1 TLKHIY
7 GNKSL
12 LKYFNITLDEF
23 IGTTS
28 YDYLPE
34 EAAKKIEEYDREVI
48 QKGVP
53 IETNEISFT
62 QKGKLFYFKEIKFPI
77 ALNPDDVGV
86 GGIVM
91 DITTLKLAEQD
102 LSDRIKF
109 EELMSKLSATFIN
122 IKAADIDKNIER
134 GLQIIAE
141 FLDVQRANLF
151 QFSHN
156 QEILTLTHSVA
167 RDGVKT
173 SPRILFNHKHPWFT
187 KKLIGKESFC
197 FSKPAELPKEAKAEK
212 EYLLQQKIKSA
223 FIIPLVAAGVTHGC
237 ITLSA
242 IKRERQW
249 PDSLKHQLM
258 LLSEVFSNVLLR
270 KQADEKI
277 SEHLLEIKQL
287 KDRLEQ
293 ENIYLRQE
301 IGIEN
306 VSDEIIGQSDALR
319 YVLYRV
325 EQVASTNSTVL
336 LLGETGTGKELI
348 ARAIHQKSNRTDRPL
363 ITVNCTA
370 LPGNLIESELFGRAK
385 GAFTGAHEKQ
395 IGRFELAHKGTIFL
409 DEIGELPLELQT
421 KLLRVLQDGT
431 FQSLGNP
438 QTIKVDVRVIAS
450 TNRDLRDAMRKGDF
464 REDLYYRLD
473 VFPITI
479 PPLRMR
485 KDDIPLLIH
494 TFVNKFSRKM
504 AKTIDKV
511 PNASLKALQDY
522 DWPGNVRELQHV
534 IERAVITSP
543 GTSLCLT
550 DALETPSVENSAP
563 DNTRRLKERE
573 REHIIKILQ
582 ETNWRIEG
590 EKGAARILDINPN
603 TLRYRMNK
611 LGIHRHS

>member
-1 TLKHIY
+1 
-7 GNKSL
+7 
-12 LKYFNITLDEF
+12 
-23 IGTTS
+23 
-28 YDYLPE
+28 
-34 EAAKKIEEYDREVI
+34 
-48 QKGVP
+48 
-53 IETNEISFT
+53 
-62 QKGKLFYFKEIKFPI
+62 
-77 ALNPDDVGV
+77 
-86 GGIVM
+86 
-91 DITTLKLAEQD
+91 
-102 LSDRIKF
+102 
-109 EELMSKLSATFIN
+109 
-122 IKAADIDKNIER
+122 
-134 GLQIIAE
+134 
-141 FLDVQRANLF
+141 
-151 QFSHN
+151 
-156 QEILTLTHSVA
+156 
-167 RDGVKT
+167 
-173 SPRILFNHKHPWFT
+173 
-187 KKLIGKESFC
+187 
-197 FSKPAELPKEAKAEK
+197 
-212 EYLLQQKIKSA
+212 
-223 FIIPLVAAGVTHGC
+223 
-237 ITLSA
+237 
-242 IKRERQW
+242 
-249 PDSLKHQLM
+249 
-258 LLSEVFSNVLLR
+258 
-270 KQADEKI
+270 
-277 SEHLLEIKQL
+277 L

>member
-1 TLKHIY
+1 
-7 GNKSL
+7 
-12 LKYFNITLDEF
+12 
-23 IGTTS
+23 
-28 YDYLPE
+28 
-34 EAAKKIEEYDREVI
+34 
-48 QKGVP
+48 
-53 IETNEISFT
+53 
-62 QKGKLFYFKEIKFPI
+62 
-77 ALNPDDVGV
+77 
-86 GGIVM
+86 
-91 DITTLKLAEQD
+91 
-102 LSDRIKF
+102 
-109 EELMSKLSATFIN
+109 
-122 IKAADIDKNIER
+122 
-134 GLQIIAE
+134 
-141 FLDVQRANLF
+141 
-151 QFSHN
+151 
-156 QEILTLTHSVA
+156 
-167 RDGVKT
+167 
-173 SPRILFNHKHPWFT
+173 
-187 KKLIGKESFC
+187 
-197 FSKPAELPKEAKAEK
+197 
-212 EYLLQQKIKSA
+212 
-223 FIIPLVAAGVTHGC
+223 
-237 ITLSA
+237 
-242 IKRERQW
+242 
-249 PDSLKHQLM
+249 
-258 LLSEVFSNVLLR
+258 
-270 KQADEKI
+270 
-277 SEHLLEIKQL
+277 
-287 KDRLEQ
+287 
-293 ENIYLRQE
+293 
-301 IGIEN
+301 
-306 VSDEIIGQSDALR
+306 
-319 YVLYRV
+319 
-325 EQVASTNSTVL
+325 
-336 LLGETGTGKELI
+336 
-348 ARAIHQKSNRTDRPL
+348 
-363 ITVNCTA
+363 
-370 LPGNLIESELFGRAK
+370 
-385 GAFTGAHEKQ
+385 
-395 IGRFELAHKGTIFL
+395 
-409 DEIGELPLELQT
+409 
-421 KLLRVLQDGT
+421 VLQDGT